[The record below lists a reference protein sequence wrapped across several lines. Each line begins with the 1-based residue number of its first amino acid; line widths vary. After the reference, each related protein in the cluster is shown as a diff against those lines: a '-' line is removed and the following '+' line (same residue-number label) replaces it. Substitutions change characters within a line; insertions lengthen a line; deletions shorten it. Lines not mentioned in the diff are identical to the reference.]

1 MARVS
6 KDYKRIIEQLSN
18 LKDHTKEM
26 AQDGD
31 EVWEKDAYALTEA
44 MDIISDYEKCVEQTN
59 QLTKQY
65 ETLEMARKSGAG
77 VYVCPQCGK
86 RTQVGHSHC
95 HWCGKRLSWD
105 RESYAARDYPQLKR
119 GEKR

>member
-1 MARVS
+1 MAKTS
-6 KDYKRIIEQLSN
+6 KDYKRIINHLDN
-18 LKDHTKEM
+18 LKGHTKDM
-26 AQDGD
+26 ARDGEDIWKQDTQAID
-31 EVWEKDAYALTEA
+31 EA

-59 QLTKQY
+59 AMIKQY
-65 ETLEMARKSGAG
+65 ETPEMARKSGAG

-105 RESYAARDYPQLKR
+105 RQSYAERDYPHLQRGGKR
-119 GEKR
+119 